1 VECNFLGGRALFPV
15 GPFVIA
21 STFKAPVVAVFPRCV
36 GNGYEIHCE
45 ILSRR
50 MEIPRGNRQAELAA
64 CAQAYA
70 DRLAHHVRAAPFS
83 WFNFFDFWART

>member
-1 VECNFLGGRALFPV
+1 
-15 GPFVIA
+15 
-21 STFKAPVVAVFPRCV
+21 VVAIFPRCV
-36 GNGYEIHCE
+36 GKGYEIHCE

-64 CAQAYA
+64 WAQVYA

-83 WFNFFDFWART
+83 WFNFFDFWVRT